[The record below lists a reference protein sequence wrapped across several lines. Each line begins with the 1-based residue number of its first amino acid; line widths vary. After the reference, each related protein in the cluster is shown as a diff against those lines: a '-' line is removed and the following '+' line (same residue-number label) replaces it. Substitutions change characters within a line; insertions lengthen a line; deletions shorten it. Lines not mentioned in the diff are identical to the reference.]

1 MKGKVYMACRD
12 MNKCEEKRR
21 DIVLDTR
28 NKYIYCRKCDLN
40 SFNSVREFVN
50 QFNEKVKNHVLSF
63 FKEVFI
69 RP

>member
-1 MKGKVYMACRD
+1 

-21 DIVLDTR
+21 EIVLDTR

-50 QFNEKVKNHVLSF
+50 QFNEKVKNHVLSY

-69 RP
+69 RL

>member
-1 MKGKVYMACRD
+1 

-21 DIVLDTR
+21 EIVLDTR

-40 SFNSVREFVN
+40 SFYSVREFVN
-50 QFNEKVKNHVLSF
+50 QFNEKVKVKNHVLSF

-69 RP
+69 RL